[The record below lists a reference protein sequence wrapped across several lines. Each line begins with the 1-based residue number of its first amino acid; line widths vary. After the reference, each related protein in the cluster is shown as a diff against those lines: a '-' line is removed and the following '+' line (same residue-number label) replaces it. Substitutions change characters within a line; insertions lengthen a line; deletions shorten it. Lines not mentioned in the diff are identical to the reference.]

1 MNENVLFF
9 KQYPLAPGQKIHIE
23 DGPRKGDWLVIKVD
37 EKRLCSAARFLE
49 PRSPGIASVIS
60 AKNGKPNFRPRIKH
74 LQVLC
79 PQDQELILINA
90 TS

>member
-37 EKRLCSAARFLE
+37 EKKVVLRCPISGTEVSWNRFCYFSE
-49 PRSPGIASVIS
+49 ERKAEFPA
-60 AKNGKPNFRPRIKH
+60 
-74 LQVLC
+74 
-79 PQDQELILINA
+79 QD
-90 TS
+90 